1 MLGGPGVI
9 LRGGLCP
16 GRAISHTCVLPVF
29 EFQACEVLCT
39 NYVSRGLRTD
49 RFGTACESRLTAE
62 AFRPAR
68 PRARRHSACGL
79 AIPSFLKR
87 WGSKKFAGRPRRT
100 IRTPAFFRSLSNRP
114 AIIPVQCTARAED
127 LQVLHC
133 LRIAIDCGSIPHRPA
148 KPRLPLST
156 EGTIFYLFLG
166 CSSAACPVGYKP
178 LLVLLIDRD

>member
-29 EFQACEVLCT
+29 EFQSCEVLCT

-87 WGSKKFAGRPRRT
+87 WGSKKFFRDGKCFLTRQTTQLYFRKARRITQSGALPVLQNHVCLCQPRV
-100 IRTPAFFRSLSNRP
+100 SLFQLPERLSAQKAKRLFPFVFTKTAKKYTLNFSICNG
-114 AIIPVQCTARAED
+114 ATAVQ
-127 LQVLHC
+127 
-133 LRIAIDCGSIPHRPA
+133 
-148 KPRLPLST
+148 
-156 EGTIFYLFLG
+156 
-166 CSSAACPVGYKP
+166 
-178 LLVLLIDRD
+178 